1 MKSRQ
6 KKIKYTFSFYSTT
19 QQLENVKNPK
29 YIEFDLRLQWLVFQM
44 LLSLTL
50 HALKQ
55 QVISVKFWKSL
66 PRFNICRSNLH

>member
-1 MKSRQ
+1 MRILNDKT
-6 KKIKYTFSFYSTT
+6 IYIFSFYSTT
-19 QQLENVKNPK
+19 QQLVNVKNPK

-55 QVISVKFWKSL
+55 QVIFVTF
-66 PRFNICRSNLH
+66 